1 MLRPTRLTIGD
12 TIGIIAPASPPKIE
26 PLKKGINILK
36 KFGVKI
42 HEGQHL
48 YDEVGYLA
56 GSDYDRV
63 NDLHSMFLD
72 PKIKAIFC
80 ACGGYGT
87 PRIVDRLDYNLIANN
102 PKIFWGYSDITCLHT
117 SIHKKSGLVTFHG
130 PMPSSDMGHDDFK
143 LLSEQLIQQLF
154 EPTTLHYDE
163 TISPLD
169 VLVEGIVEAPIV
181 GGNLSLLVS
190 SIGSDYDIDVK
201 DKILLI
207 EDIGE
212 EPYRVDGM
220 LNQLR
225 LSGKL
230 NDAAGFL
237 IGSFTEAEPKKRQ
250 SSLTLDEVFHHY
262 LNHYGKPVMKGFL
275 IGHCQPHFSI
285 PLGAMAILNTYTKTL
300 TIEAGVC

>member
-1 MLRPTRLTIGD
+1 MLRPTRLTRGD

-26 PLKKGINILK
+26 PLRKGMHVLK
-36 KFGVKI
+36 KCGVKI
-42 HEGQHL
+42 YESPHL
-48 YDEVGYLA
+48 HDEMGYLA
-56 GSDYDRV
+56 GSDDDRV

-72 PKIKAIFC
+72 PNIKAIFC

-117 SIHKKSGLVTFHG
+117 SIHKKSGIVTFHG
-130 PMPSSDMGHDDFK
+130 PMPSSDMGKDDFK
-143 LLSEQLIQQLF
+143 PLSERLIQQLF
-154 EPTTLHYDE
+154 EPITLRYDE

-169 VLVEGIVEAPIV
+169 VLVDGIVEAPIV

-190 SIGSDYDIDVK
+190 SIGSDFDIDVK
-201 DKILLI
+201 GKILLI

-230 NDAAGFL
+230 NDAAGFM

-250 SSLTLDEVFHHY
+250 STLTLDEVFQHY
-262 LNHYGKPVMKGFL
+262 LIHYGKPVMKGFL

-285 PLGAMAILNTYTKTL
+285 PLGVNAVLNTYSKTL